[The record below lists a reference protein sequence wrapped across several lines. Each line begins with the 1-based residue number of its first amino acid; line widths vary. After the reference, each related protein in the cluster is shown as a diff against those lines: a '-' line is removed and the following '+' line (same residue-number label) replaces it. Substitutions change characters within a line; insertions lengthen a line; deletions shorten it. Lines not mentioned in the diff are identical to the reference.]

1 MHHAIC
7 LFTSQLSLVPN
18 YTYAAASGP
27 GLEPATTRSQV
38 RRPTTKPPRHPW
50 CGLFWCI
57 AVYRPDGRFR
67 INNLPAGSYV
77 VDVAHTEYS
86 FEPIRVDINSR
97 GKRRA
102 RRINRLKPSEVR
114 PLPYPLRFTARRKTA
129 YFDQRNTLT
138 LAEILSHPMVRLR
151 HVE

>member
-1 MHHAIC
+1 
-7 LFTSQLSLVPN
+7 
-18 YTYAAASGP
+18 
-27 GLEPATTRSQV
+27 
-38 RRPTTKPPRHPW
+38 
-50 CGLFWCI
+50 
-57 AVYRPDGRFR
+57 
-67 INNLPAGSYV
+67 LPAGSYV